1 MIAESRPKTIIAIC
15 RSRKERALDPRVC
28 FFVGY
33 LQIFYILRS
42 LHKKWQFLYDSRVF
56 MIRDRGIRVVKSSRE
71 NSKITY
77 RINTQSLPL
86 EEWRSLQSFSG
97 QKQ

>member
-56 MIRDRGIRVVKSSRE
+56 MIRDRDIREVKSSRKKFKY
-71 NSKITY
+71 NI
-77 RINTQSLPL
+77 
-86 EEWRSLQSFSG
+86 
-97 QKQ
+97 